1 MVLSV
6 LENRLR
12 GISLSD
18 CFQGFMAQV
27 KFDMVVDLTVAAMFF
42 PILIYLLNVL
52 LIYSVVLNFFVPQS
66 LYTYIHSFSFWFI
79 PGYSVECPVL
89 YNRTLFIH
97 SVCHSLRLPIPDS

>member
-18 CFQGFMAQV
+18 CFQGFMV

-66 LYTYIHSFSFWFI
+66 DSIIYIYTF
-79 PGYSVECPVL
+79 
-89 YNRTLFIH
+89 LFILVYPRIF
-97 SVCHSLRLPIPDS
+97 SGVPCAI